1 MSKSTKP
8 AIPKTDVVLMGAGIM
23 SATLGTILK
32 ELNPTIEI
40 HIFERM
46 DRAGLESSDAW
57 HNAGTG
63 HAAFCELNY
72 TPQKQDGSIDISK
85 AVKISEAFEI
95 SREFWSYLVEKNYI
109 TNPADF
115 ITRVPHI
122 SLVWGQDNVDFLRK
136 RYGLMNSSPLFT
148 NMTYSENHD
157 EISEWAPIVMRG
169 RTKKQPVTATR
180 MQIGTDVNFGTLTRS
195 MIDHLGKK
203 QGVTIH
209 YGSECLDLDPDGKGG
224 WDVFVKD
231 ITTGEKKKVNTRF
244 AFIGAGGATLHLL
257 KRAEIKERNGYG
269 GFPVSGLWLKCLNEE
284 LINKHYAKV
293 YGKASVGSPPMSVP
307 HVDTRFIDGKRQL
320 LFGPFAGFS
329 TKFLKNGS
337 LMDLPNSIKLDN
349 LMPMIFAGIK
359 NVPLTRYLIEQLRL
373 TPEDRHA
380 ALREYVPFTKQVDWE
395 LMEAG
400 QRVQVI
406 KKDKKQGGVLEF
418 GTELVVS
425 EDGTVAALLGASPGA
440 STAVA
445 MMLDLI
451 QKCFHKEIK
460 SEAWQAKLKELAPSY
475 NQSISKDATLV
486 EATRQRTGAR
496 LGLDKN

>member
-1 MSKSTKP
+1 
-8 AIPKTDVVLMGAGIM
+8 
-23 SATLGTILK
+23 
-32 ELNPTIEI
+32 
-40 HIFERM
+40 
-46 DRAGLESSDAW
+46 
-57 HNAGTG
+57 
-63 HAAFCELNY
+63 
-72 TPQKQDGSIDISK
+72 
-85 AVKISEAFEI
+85 
-95 SREFWSYLVEKNYI
+95 
-109 TNPADF
+109 
-115 ITRVPHI
+115 
-122 SLVWGQDNVDFLRK
+122 
-136 RYGLMNSSPLFT
+136 
-148 NMTYSENHD
+148 
-157 EISEWAPIVMRG
+157 
-169 RTKKQPVTATR
+169 
-180 MQIGTDVNFGTLTRS
+180 
-195 MIDHLGKK
+195 
-203 QGVTIH
+203 
-209 YGSECLDLDPDGKGG
+209 
-224 WDVFVKD
+224 
-231 ITTGEKKKVNTRF
+231 
-244 AFIGAGGATLHLL
+244 
-257 KRAEIKERNGYG
+257 
-269 GFPVSGLWLKCLNEE
+269 
-284 LINKHYAKV
+284 
-293 YGKASVGSPPMSVP
+293 MSVP

-451 QKCFHKEIK
+451 QKCFHKDIK

-475 NQSISKDATLV
+475 NQSISKDPKLV
-486 EATRQRTGAR
+486 EATRKRTATL

>member
-1 MSKSTKP
+1 MSKSKKSSV
-8 AIPKTDVVLMGAGIM
+8 PKADVVLMGAGIM
-23 SATLGTILK
+23 SATLGTLLK
-32 ELNPTIEI
+32 ELNPHLEI

-57 HNAGTG
+57 NNAGTG
-63 HAAFCELNY
+63 HAAYCELNY
-72 TPQKQDGSIDISK
+72 TPQKADGSVDISK
-85 AVKISEAFEI
+85 AIKISESFEV
-95 SREFWSYLVEKNYI
+95 SREFWTYLVENNSI
-109 TNPADF
+109 HNPSDF
-115 ITRVPHI
+115 ITSVPHI

-136 RYGLMNSSPLFT
+136 RYGLMNASPLF
-148 NMTYSENHD
+148 NEMLYSENHD
-157 EISEWAPIVMRG
+157 EISSWAPIVMRG
-169 RTKKQPVTATR
+169 RTKKQPVAATKMDR
-180 MQIGTDVNFGTLTRS
+180 GTDVNFGTLTRS

-203 QGVTIH
+203 PGVTIH
-209 YGSECLDLDPDGKGG
+209 YNSECLDLDPDGKGG

-231 ITTGEKKKVNTRF
+231 LPTSEKKKVNTRF

-257 KRAEIKERNGYG
+257 KRAEIKERKGYG
-269 GFPVSGLWLKCLNEE
+269 GFPVSGLWLKCLNED
-284 LINKHYAKV
+284 LINKHHAKV

-307 HVDTRFIDGKRQL
+307 HVDTRFIDGKKQL

-349 LMPMIFAGIK
+349 LIPMIFAGIK
-359 NVPLTRYLIEQLRL
+359 NVPLTRYLIDQLQL

-380 ALREYVPFTKQVDWE
+380 ALREYVPFTKQIDWE
-395 LMEAG
+395 LKEAG

-440 STAVA
+440 STAVT

-451 QKCFHKEIK
+451 QKCFHKEVK
-460 SEAWQAKLKELAPSY
+460 SEAWQSKLKEIAPSY
-475 NQSISKDATLV
+475 GASLATNPSLLL
-486 EATRQRTGAR
+486 EIRARTNR
-496 LGLDKN
+496 SLQL